1 MAKYVPFPLN
11 ERDCNFHY
19 VRTKEGPN
27 GWICYYK
34 DAATMQTDPLEA
46 WRTLDKAKFT
56 DTGKALKEW
65 CLELHAKY
73 GHEEMEEVGRPDQS
87 FASDP
92 EANTESPPT

>member
-11 ERDCNFHY
+11 ERDCNFQY

-34 DAATMQTDPLEA
+34 NAATMQIDPLEA

-65 CLELHAKY
+65 CLELHAQY
-73 GHEEMEEVGRPDQS
+73 GQEEIEEVGRPDQS